1 MPTHMVLYVQDH
13 LIAAITPPTGFSLTE
28 MPNDRGG
35 TDLRVMRGL
44 DTVLKLRVRVNS
56 FAITVQSSSPLL
68 TVFVDDAAWREQGS
82 GFIVQRNKLG
92 RSLTCTSLKDK
103 SSLQA
108 EWTCGLSDG
117 ERLRSMLEDL
127 KTLVKAATTP
137 QASAAGSRE
146 G

>member
-56 FAITVQSSSPLL
+56 FAITVQSSSPLSAPRPAPSRCGAVGL
-68 TVFVDDAAWREQGS
+68 DAAGAVARPGRA
-82 GFIVQRNKLG
+82 GFCSV
-92 RSLTCTSLKDK
+92 
-103 SSLQA
+103 
-108 EWTCGLSDG
+108 CGGWAAVAYCATHVASRG
-117 ERLRSMLEDL
+117 
-127 KTLVKAATTP
+127 LVEPLAG
-137 QASAAGSRE
+137 AAGGHARSGASRQ
-146 G
+146 